1 MPKGVTKADFN
12 KFRKCYNA
20 TVFVAAGKRYRQ
32 LAREADRMHVDE
44 RVRRISDIFS
54 YFHNPDK
61 ETVLTPWRVV
71 NMHMSDTLGG
81 YTFFNERFDGPC
93 EREVPATNGKPFE
106 WVTTDEPRFVDRG
119 EVTRTVFAS
128 DSKILEINSKT
139 GLYPLY
145 VAYSLYRQRK
155 KDFEAT
161 GGLIDDPDNYSVEEE
176 QVIWDDILA
185 NNVYVIC
192 NTPMARRITERTL
205 LGFRKLNM
213 PNGNER
219 LNIKSVQLIRR
230 ATDDREAL
238 ISDLLAEGFW
248 CGNKRNKKIM
258 KFGAVVGNPPY
269 QVMDGGAGVS
279 AKPVYNVF
287 VELAKSLTPK
297 NISMIMPAKW
307 YTDGKGLGIFRE
319 TMLNDKRISKLV
331 DFTDSRDCFENVDI
345 AGGVCYFLWT
355 KDYQGLCE
363 FVSKHQGQ
371 STTANRELSSEDSF
385 IRHMEA
391 VAIVGKV
398 KSTTS
403 AFYNT
408 RVSTQK
414 PFGLRTY
421 VMPLEN
427 GDIILKYNKGK
438 GPYQSSLI
446 TIGKEMISQWKVTIS
461 CLTAEHAGQTDKEGR
476 KKILSS
482 LDILEPNEI
491 CTETYLVV
499 DAFDTK
505 EEAMHLYSYLQS
517 RFVRFLI
524 SQLASTQHLSKDK
537 FAYVPI
543 QDFTSS
549 SDINWNASV
558 ADIDQQ
564 LYRKYGL
571 SADEIA
577 FIEKMIKPME

>member
-1 MPKGVTKADFN
+1 MGGVYAQGVTKADFN

-93 EREVPATNGKPFE
+93 EREVPATNGQLFE

-192 NTPMARRITERTL
+192 NTPMARRITKRTL

-213 PNGNER
+213 PNGNEQ

-248 CGNKRNKKIM
+248 RGDKRNKKIM

-269 QVMDGGAGVS
+269 QVEGASTRKAPIYHIFYDLAFVLAPKVTLITPGRFLYKAGQTPSEWMDKILEDPHFKVVRYFQKTSDVFPSVDIKGGVVITYRDSNKNFGKIGFFS
-279 AKPVYNVF
+279 EFK
-287 VELAKSLTPK
+287 ELASIL
-297 NISMIMPAKW
+297 
-307 YTDGKGLGIFRE
+307 E
-319 TMLNDKRISKLV
+319 
-331 DFTDSRDCFENVDI
+331 
-345 AGGVCYFLWT
+345 
-355 KDYQGLCE
+355 
-363 FVSKHQGQ
+363 
-371 STTANRELSSEDSF
+371 
-385 IRHMEA
+385 
-391 VAIVGKV
+391 KV
-398 KSTTS
+398 KSHNEINICGIIS
-403 AFYNT
+403 SRGMYKFSDEMFKDFPQA
-408 RVSTQK
+408 K
-414 PFGLRTY
+414 
-421 VMPLEN
+421 
-427 GDIILKYNKGK
+427 DIQGK
-438 GPYQSSLI
+438 GSGLQITPNSFEQMPFVFKETGNEKECYQILGR
-446 TIGKEMISQWKVTIS
+446 IGSKVTI
-461 CLTAEHAGQTDKEGR
+461 
-476 KKILSS
+476 
-482 LDILEPNEI
+482 
-491 CTETYLVV
+491 
-499 DAFDTK
+499 
-505 EEAMHLYSYLQS
+505 
-517 RFVRFLI
+517 
-524 SQLASTQHLSKDK
+524 
-537 FAYVPI
+537 
-543 QDFTSS
+543 
-549 SDINWNASV
+549 
-558 ADIDQQ
+558 QQ
-564 LYRKYGL
+564 
-571 SADEIA
+571 
-577 FIEKMIKPME
+577 

>member
-1 MPKGVTKADFN
+1 
-12 KFRKCYNA
+12 
-20 TVFVAAGKRYRQ
+20 
-32 LAREADRMHVDE
+32 
-44 RVRRISDIFS
+44 
-54 YFHNPDK
+54 
-61 ETVLTPWRVV
+61 
-71 NMHMSDTLGG
+71 
-81 YTFFNERFDGPC
+81 
-93 EREVPATNGKPFE
+93 
-106 WVTTDEPRFVDRG
+106 
-119 EVTRTVFAS
+119 
-128 DSKILEINSKT
+128 
-139 GLYPLY
+139 
-145 VAYSLYRQRK
+145 
-155 KDFEAT
+155 
-161 GGLIDDPDNYSVEEE
+161 
-176 QVIWDDILA
+176 
-185 NNVYVIC
+185 
-192 NTPMARRITERTL
+192 
-205 LGFRKLNM
+205 
-213 PNGNER
+213 
-219 LNIKSVQLIRR
+219 
-230 ATDDREAL
+230 
-238 ISDLLAEGFW
+238 
-248 CGNKRNKKIM
+248 
-258 KFGAVVGNPPY
+258 
-269 QVMDGGAGVS
+269 
-279 AKPVYNVF
+279 
-287 VELAKSLTPK
+287 
-297 NISMIMPAKW
+297 MIMPAKW

-403 AFYNT
+403 AFYT
-408 RVSTQK
+408 PRVSTQK

-537 FAYVPI
+537 FAYVPL

-549 SDINWNASV
+549 SDINWSASV